1 MLISRIQ
8 LIHSLGITIASLLV
22 TPCTYAGLSKWV
34 DEKGQT
40 HYGDRVPSKYL
51 SKEHSLLN
59 EQGVTLRTSK
69 ALKTEEELTDEKKKK
84 KLEAAENTKRLI
96 ESRKKALRDRVL
108 LDTFTTENDLTLAR
122 DARLDAIDSQISL
135 AQTLIKNDKIKLSN
149 VKSRIESIKKSGR
162 DAPDNLHKEVISVG
176 RQLENN
182 YSFIEDK
189 TNERIE
195 ILKAFKEDVIR
206 FRQLKKEKKAA
217 REKQKH

>member
-1 MLISRIQ
+1 MLISRTQ

-84 KLEAAENTKRLI
+84 KLEATENTKRLI

-206 FRQLKKEKKAA
+206 FRQLKEEKKAA
-217 REKQKH
+217 REKQQH